1 MSLLPGAADLTKDGD
16 LALRGRCQP
25 QLHLHRGGGVW
36 LPQPEVPF
44 TCRQQPLG
52 FIRVSPVVTQA
63 WPLTRRTHRRPRPSP
78 CPPSPPPRRGGWP
91 LSWLRRGSPSLLPR
105 PWAGPPSGNDC
116 SFINPWSILH
126 SVVSAIFISSRKP
139 RSRVGGAAP
148 SVWRERPGP
157 KVGHGRGLT
166 GPGHRLRPGYN
177 CPELS
182 EWDRKGHVPRGGQ
195 GSGVSGQPGRAESP
209 GSTHGK
215 WD

>member
-1 MSLLPGAADLTKDGD
+1 MAAT
-16 LALRGRCQP
+16 ARSA
-25 QLHLHRGGGVW
+25 LHLPTAAARIHPG
-36 LPQPEVPF
+36 QPSGHSGLATNSQDTPE
-44 TCRQQPLG
+44 T
-52 FIRVSPVVTQA
+52 T
-63 WPLTRRTHRRPRPSP
+63 PLTLPSQP
-78 CPPSPPPRRGGWP
+78 APRRGGWP